1 MPGILD
7 DLKNKALDVWKR
19 APTLVIVC
27 GIGLL
32 LLCSSCCICGLCGG
46 FLNLFGDGRSIVHSV
61 DRPTDHPTESVGSH
75 DEINYMKSYNDTP
88 PVVAEWVERGCIVY
102 EIQDWQKNNDRDNRD
117 DEPQTYYFV
126 IDSDDTIVKTYYK
139 TYGFD
144 DAGPMWAE
152 FKFEAKDILLSF
164 TYDRDRRCLD
174 ETIRFKNDRIA
185 TTIVS
190 RFFLHVDENLDKGY
204 WDGSVTRDDKFL
216 YDSPYPDQH
225 KVTRI
230 GPGEGGTVIVHGK
243 RDPSRS
249 RKPATASK
257 RAGKSV
263 SRGRSGGDFKHYS
276 LADLQNKIGDYIPPL
291 EGVTLQIAAPR
302 DWVWSRVGGQ
312 YLVGF
317 HEKGSSLNKLPRI
330 LVSVEDSPFPSIDN
344 VDEGNVFDFAD
355 QVSRQD
361 RWEDV
366 RDTIVPVKLGST
378 ACVQFVDYKRMGDAR
393 VVRQTLMT
401 VIGGRLYTI
410 RLETYAS
417 QLSSHIEAAYAVA
430 ASIKLAGR

>member
-1 MPGILD
+1 M
-7 DLKNKALDVWKR
+7 
-19 APTLVIVC
+19 
-27 GIGLL
+27 
-32 LLCSSCCICGLCGG
+32 
-46 FLNLFGDGRSIVHSV
+46 
-61 DRPTDHPTESVGSH
+61 
-75 DEINYMKSYNDTP
+75 
-88 PVVAEWVERGCIVY
+88 
-102 EIQDWQKNNDRDNRD
+102 
-117 DEPQTYYFV
+117 
-126 IDSDDTIVKTYYK
+126 
-139 TYGFD
+139 
-144 DAGPMWAE
+144 
-152 FKFEAKDILLSF
+152 
-164 TYDRDRRCLD
+164 
-174 ETIRFKNDRIA
+174 
-185 TTIVS
+185 
-190 RFFLHVDENLDKGY
+190 
-204 WDGSVTRDDKFL
+204 
-216 YDSPYPDQH
+216 
-225 KVTRI
+225 
-230 GPGEGGTVIVHGK
+230 
-243 RDPSRS
+243 
-249 RKPATASK
+249 
-257 RAGKSV
+257 